1 MPQREK
7 EILYIKGEEVI
18 EEEDDAEEEE
28 LKVEPK

>member
-7 EILYIKGEEVI
+7 EILYIKEEEVI
-18 EEEDDAEEEE
+18 EEEEDAEKEE

>member
-7 EILYIKGEEVI
+7 ELLYIKGEEVI
-18 EEEDDAEEEE
+18 EEEEDAEEEE

>member
-7 EILYIKGEEVI
+7 ETLYIKGEEVI
-18 EEEDDAEEEE
+18 EEEEDAEEEE

>member
-18 EEEDDAEEEE
+18 EKEEDAEEEE

>member
-18 EEEDDAEEEE
+18 EEEEDAEEEA

>member
-18 EEEDDAEEEE
+18 EEEEDAEEEE
-28 LKVEPK
+28 PKVEPK

>member
-18 EEEDDAEEEE
+18 EEEEDVEEEE
-28 LKVEPK
+28 Q